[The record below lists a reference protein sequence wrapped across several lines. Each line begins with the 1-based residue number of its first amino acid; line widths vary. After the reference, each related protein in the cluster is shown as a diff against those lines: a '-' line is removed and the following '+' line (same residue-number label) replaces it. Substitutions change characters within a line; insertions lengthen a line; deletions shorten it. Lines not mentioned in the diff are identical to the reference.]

1 MRVVALCILV
11 PALAVSVQSV
21 LSTEAPESK
30 ERKRIQAWTDW
41 KNQGRRYDFHFNAL
55 PSRLMPEHEG
65 YAEGLYMRGLGFYVL
80 AVAYSV
86 GLAVFLVL
94 RLRFRV
100 WGAQSVKNEY
110 FTTSRRQAPGWLCV
124 LGFFIFLSGGA
135 VLLTG
140 SHQAHIT
147 IQTGVKATVNTAL
160 LTSSVLLEM
169 KQALVTTNMQ
179 HSTAQPRFY
188 VSTGFLTEPT
198 EDALEVAAHTKWLQ
212 TEVEKWESRR
222 LVLTFVLFCL
232 GFVLF
237 VLALL
242 GFLLKVE
249 SMLFCFGVSTSILG
263 VLATVLYGLYVAEL
277 VGSADYCEAVLS
289 CVYDSVLPK
298 EDQGIGF
305 FYRDFDSSSRV
316 ALIQGQQDIRTAHTQ
331 ALSEVHARL
340 QVLYNRLPP
349 PDLSLLASDP
359 DIDTQLWSHTV
370 EVLSEALEVVD
381 I

>member
-1 MRVVALCILV
+1 MALCFLV
-11 PALAVSVQSV
+11 PAFAVSM
-21 LSTEAPESK
+21 LSAVSASEPESK
-30 ERKRIQAWTDW
+30 ERKRIQSWTDW
-41 KNQGRRYDFHFNAL
+41 KNQGSRYDFHFNPL
-55 PSRLMPEHEG
+55 PGRLMPEHES

-80 AVAYSV
+80 AVAYAL
-86 GLAVFLVL
+86 GLSVFLVL

-110 FTTSRRQAPGWLCV
+110 FTASRRQAPGWLCG

-160 LTSSVLLEM
+160 LTSAVLLEM

-188 VSTGFLTEPT
+188 VGTGFLTEPT
-198 EDALEVAAHTKWLQ
+198 EDALEVAAQTKLLQ
-212 TEVEKWESRR
+212 REAEKWESRR
-222 LVLTFVLFCL
+222 LVLTCVLFCL

-237 VLALL
+237 AIALL

-249 SMLFCFGVSTSILG
+249 SMLFCFGVSTSVLG
-263 VLATVLYGLYVAEL
+263 VLAAVLYGLYVAEL

-305 FYRDFDSSSRV
+305 FYRDYSSSSRV
-316 ALIQGQQDIRTAHTQ
+316 ALIQGQQDIRLAHTR
-331 ALSEVHARL
+331 ALSEVNARL
-340 QVLYNRLPP
+340 QVLYNRPTP
-349 PDLSLLASDP
+349 ADLSLLASDP
-359 DIDTQLWSHTV
+359 DTDTQLWARTAQ
-370 EVLSEALEVVD
+370 VLSEALEVVGS
-381 I
+381 